1 MELICQQGWGKT
13 CPDDEC
19 AVRRAIVFFIWI
31 LYNTNIR
38 YVYNYIHKNNVII
51 YSNIGQSNGELR
63 LAIDGLAVRGITA
76 GRLQI
81 YLNGQWGNICNGG
94 FGIEEANVACH
105 QLGYDRALSYSS
117 ATSDG

>member
-1 MELICQQGWGKT
+1 M
-13 CPDDEC
+13 
-19 AVRRAIVFFIWI
+19 FIQI
-31 LYNTNIR
+31 T
-38 YVYNYIHKNNVII
+38 YINVII

-63 LAIDGLAVRGITA
+63 LAIDGLAIRGITA

-81 YLNGQWGNICNGG
+81 YLDGQWGNICNGG